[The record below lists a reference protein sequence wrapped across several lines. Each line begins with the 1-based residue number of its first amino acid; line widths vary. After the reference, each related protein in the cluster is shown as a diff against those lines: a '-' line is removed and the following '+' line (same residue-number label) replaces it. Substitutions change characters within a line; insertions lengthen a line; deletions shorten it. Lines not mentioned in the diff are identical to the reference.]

1 MLDFVEQQIQK
12 LKQLRKDQ
20 TVYDYHHAYGL
31 LSDLQSHLLELA
43 QQDDNNNER
52 ALEILAYVAATAQ
65 LSAEEFGMCKRH
77 NDDGDNE
84 VELKTCKDLIIN
96 LLLHIDKY
104 SMMIDDPNQKNSK
117 IRVVRL
123 TDNILEELSICLE

>member
-20 TVYDYHHAYGL
+20 AVWDYHHAYGL
-31 LSDLQSHLLELA
+31 FSDLQSRLLELA
-43 QQDDNNNER
+43 QQDDDNNER

-77 NDDGDNE
+77 NDDDNE
-84 VELKTCKDLIIN
+84 VELKTFKDLVIK

-123 TDNILEELSICLE
+123 TDDILEELSICLE